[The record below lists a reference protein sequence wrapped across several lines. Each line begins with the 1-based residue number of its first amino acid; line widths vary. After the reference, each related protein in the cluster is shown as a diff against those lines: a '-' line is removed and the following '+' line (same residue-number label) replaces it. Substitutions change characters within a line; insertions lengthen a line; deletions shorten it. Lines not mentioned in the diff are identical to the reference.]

1 MIKRILSALCALFLL
16 KGCIGPPEGIRP
28 VENFEIGRYLG
39 KWHEIAR
46 LDHSFERGLT
56 NVFAVYSLREDGG
69 VKVVNRGYD
78 EEKGEWKSVEGKAY
92 FVESKDTGSL
102 KVSFFGP
109 FYGGY
114 HVIAL
119 DREDYSYAMVAG
131 PNRDYLW
138 ILSRTE
144 KLDGGIVAKLVEQ
157 AKKSGFATDE
167 LIFVPHDRK
176 FETRDPG

>member
-1 MIKRILSALCALFLL
+1 MIKKILSALCAVFLVN
-16 KGCIGPPEGIRP
+16 GCVGPPEGIRP
-28 VENFEIGRYLG
+28 VENFDIGRYLG
-39 KWHEIAR
+39 KWYEIAR

-56 NVFAVYSLREDGG
+56 NVFAEYAPREDGG
-69 VKVVNRGYD
+69 VKVVNRGYN
-78 EEKGEWKSVEGKAY
+78 EGKGEWKSVEGKAY

-144 KLDGGIVAKLVEQ
+144 RLDGDIVEKLVEQ
-157 AKKSGFATDE
+157 AKNLGFATDE
-167 LIFVPHDRK
+167 LIFVRQDRE
-176 FETRDPG
+176 FEG